1 MICGGNEHF
10 NRWLGAFKPEET
22 RFGAKPGSLKARLA
36 TFLVWPCVGFVWPRH
51 HNGKM
56 ENNER
61 EKEEGRD
68 LARTRIRG
76 YVGEIRCLET
86 ELKSSSVLG
95 RGIKRRNK
103 GRSAPLLLLI
113 KLNLKRIHLRCP
125 FVDLW
130 EKGVSLWR
138 LRYHPLVRDVSI
150 ENWVKGWNLSLLDYW
165 R

>member
-1 MICGGNEHF
+1 
-10 NRWLGAFKPEET
+10 
-22 RFGAKPGSLKARLA
+22 
-36 TFLVWPCVGFVWPRH
+36 
-51 HNGKM
+51 M

-125 FVDLW
+125 FVDL
-130 EKGVSLWR
+130 EKRGCLYGV
-138 LRYHPLVRDVSI
+138 
-150 ENWVKGWNLSLLDYW
+150 
-165 R
+165 